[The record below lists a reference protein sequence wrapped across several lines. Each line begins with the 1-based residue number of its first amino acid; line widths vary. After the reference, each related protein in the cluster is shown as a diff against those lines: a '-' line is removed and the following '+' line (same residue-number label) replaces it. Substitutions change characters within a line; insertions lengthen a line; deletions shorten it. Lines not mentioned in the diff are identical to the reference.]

1 MEKRYLRNVP
11 ALSEQ
16 ECSLLRGKQVAVV
29 GCGGIGGYL
38 IELLSRIG
46 VGSIRAIDPDVFD
59 ESNLNRQLL
68 LEESLIGLPKALAA
82 QQRVQRVNGQVT
94 VEPVIAALNA
104 DNAPALLS
112 GCDLALDGLDSIPA
126 RRILAAACTK
136 AQLPYV
142 YGAISGWVAQAAVAM
157 PGDGFLD
164 ALYPPNAAIRDK
176 SVLSFAPA
184 LCASLQAALAVKLL
198 VGRPVESG
206 VLYYCDLLHQEF
218 ETIPLTP

>member
-82 QQRVQRVNGQVT
+82 QQRVQRVNNQVT
-94 VEPVIAALNA
+94 VEPVIAALDA
-104 DNAPALLS
+104 DNAPTLLS

-142 YGAISGWVAQAAVAM
+142 YGAISGWVVQAAVAM

>member
-218 ETIPLTP
+218 ETIPLTV

>member
-1 MEKRYLRNVP
+1 
-11 ALSEQ
+11 
-16 ECSLLRGKQVAVV
+16 VV

-94 VEPVIAALNA
+94 VEPVIAALDA

-164 ALYPPNAAIRDK
+164 ALYPPDAAIRDK

>member
-94 VEPVIAALNA
+94 VEPVIAALDA
-104 DNAPALLS
+104 DNALALLS

-142 YGAISGWVAQAAVAM
+142 YGAISGWVAQAAVVM
-157 PGDGFLD
+157 PGDGFLA